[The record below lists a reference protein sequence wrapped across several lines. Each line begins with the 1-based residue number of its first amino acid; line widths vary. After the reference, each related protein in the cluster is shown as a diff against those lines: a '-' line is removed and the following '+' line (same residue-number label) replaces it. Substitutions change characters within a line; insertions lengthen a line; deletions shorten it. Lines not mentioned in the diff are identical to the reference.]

1 MSKPCV
7 RMGDKCTGHGPAN
20 PRPNVQGSPNVF
32 INGKPAHRQ
41 GDMWGPHMNHPSKL
55 ARGSNSVFVNGK
67 GQGRVGD
74 PVLCGS
80 RCAQG
85 SSDVFAG

>member
-1 MSKPCV
+1 VAKPAV
-7 RMGDKCTGHGPAN
+7 RLGDKCTGHGNAP
-20 PRPNVQGSPNVF
+20 PRPNIQGSPDVF

-41 GDMWGPHMNHPSKL
+41 GDKWAIHQNHPGML
-55 ARGSNSVFVNGK
+55 AKGSSTVFVNGR

-74 PVLCGS
+74 PVNCGS

-85 SSDVFAG
+85 SPDVFAG